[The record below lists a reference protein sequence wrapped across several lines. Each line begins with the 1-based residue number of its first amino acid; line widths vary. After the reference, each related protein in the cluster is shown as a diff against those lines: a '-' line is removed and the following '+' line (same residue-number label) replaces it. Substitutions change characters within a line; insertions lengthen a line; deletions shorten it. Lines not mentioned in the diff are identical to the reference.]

1 MTTIRKKLIYAA
13 IQEAFSEAEKNP
25 NLNYDLINQQKLLN
39 GIIFANKF
47 LTTDEKTETIRIIA
61 ESYDYFKIIK
71 DEDEKRI
78 CENCQS
84 ECLATSYCE
93 ICIRNYLKSHFS
105 NWISDNDDID
115 NLIQKCQMET
125 VAPTRIIEW
134 ILYNNLRNI
143 KYLTEGGFS
152 EIYTAKWI
160 DGPYNK
166 WNSKKQQLNKF
177 GTIRV
182 IFKKLENVE
191 NANRS
196 WFEEAK
202 SHLTISN
209 KSSGVVKSFGLSI
222 DPSDGNYMLVLQQVD
237 IDLRRYLLQS
247 HNKLTWKERI
257 NIICDI
263 IKALYEIHKENAI
276 HRDLHSGNILYLQS
290 ADLWCISDL
299 GFFEPADKS
308 LKSIYGNLPYIAPE
322 VFNGKDYSFKCDIYS
337 IAILMWEISS
347 GILSFNEYE
356 HNYDLAINIING
368 MRPKIVPDIPLEY
381 KQLMEQCWDADPS
394 NRPDIS
400 YLYIKIF
407 KIRNLYNQNGSSKS
421 NDELAL
427 HKNNINL
434 YQFFQSNKSIR
445 FKTNTNNYIVVL
457 NNNSWESGNEK
468 IDDFIQEIQSEVND
482 FNNTVFE
489 WIPYDQFNEIKKIS
503 KNDLTKVYSAI
514 WKMIHYIGINK
525 TKNAE
530 KYLKSLFGRKV
541 LKIYG
546 ISQNPNTNDYILVY
560 SNSINLVGWTSGN
573 EKIDNF
579 IQEMQLKMNKYEDN
593 VFEWISYNQFNKIIE
608 MSKNKSNKTY
618 SAIWK
623 DGPLHYNNQY
633 SNYIRDSN
641 KDVTLICL
649 HNSQNS
655 VSFLI
660 NEAAKYLTSIFGR
673 KIFEVYGISQVPDTD
688 DYILVHNN
696 FINLAN
702 WTTWTSGSEK
712 IDDFIQK
719 MQLKINDYD
728 DIVFEWI
735 QYNQFDDIKEIGK
748 GGFSTVYSAKW
759 KDGPLVYNV
768 NEKIYNRDSNK
779 VIALKCL
786 HNSQN
791 VTSKVLDEV
800 KEYSIN
806 RRSNIL
812 NVYGI
817 SQNPI
822 TREYIIALNYAK
834 EGNFNSWINENYK
847 YFNWQDKLSALLNII
862 SGLKE
867 VHQKI

>member
-322 VFNGKDYSFKCDIYS
+322 
-337 IAILMWEISS
+337 
-347 GILSFNEYE
+347 
-356 HNYDLAINIING
+356 
-368 MRPKIVPDIPLEY
+368 
-381 KQLMEQCWDADPS
+381 
-394 NRPDIS
+394 
-400 YLYIKIF
+400 
-407 KIRNLYNQNGSSKS
+407 
-421 NDELAL
+421 
-427 HKNNINL
+427 
-434 YQFFQSNKSIR
+434 
-445 FKTNTNNYIVVL
+445 
-457 NNNSWESGNEK
+457 
-468 IDDFIQEIQSEVND
+468 
-482 FNNTVFE
+482 
-489 WIPYDQFNEIKKIS
+489 
-503 KNDLTKVYSAI
+503 
-514 WKMIHYIGINK
+514 
-525 TKNAE
+525 AE

-560 SNSINLVGWTSGN
+560 SNSINLV
-573 EKIDNF
+573 EV
-579 IQEMQLKMNKYEDN
+579 QLRMNNYEDN
-593 VFEWISYNQFNKIIE
+593 IFEWISYNQFDEIKKLG
-608 MSKNKSNKTY
+608 KNSSNTM
-618 SAIWK
+618 K
-623 DGPLHYNNQY
+623 DGPLHYNSKFN
-633 SNYIRDSN
+633 NFTRDLN
-641 KDVTLICL
+641 KEIVLKDL
-649 HNSQNS
+649 HNSENPID
-655 VSFLI
+655 FLI
-660 NEAAKYLTSIFGR
+660 KEAKKYSTKIFGR
-673 KIFEVYGISQVPDTD
+673 
-688 DYILVHNN
+688 
-696 FINLAN
+696 
-702 WTTWTSGSEK
+702 
-712 IDDFIQK
+712 K

-862 SGLKE
+862 TTGRQPFYNRAHDHELALDICKGVRPEINESEAPKCYIDLMKKCWDLNPNNRPYIDEVDELITSFHKSSGVDIFIVENEEIEMQFKE
-867 VHQKI
+867 AEEYRKANLSCVKNYQAATHPQAIYTSRLLNPFTDYLDCLI